1 MKRTRHLIT
10 AIATLCFTAA
20 TTMVQAQADP
30 PPNDHCEDVTPLALA
45 VDSTI
50 VFTGN
55 NDGATLDG
63 DNAPGSVLDGFGI
76 PVVWVAFTTTACAD
90 VTISFCGSTAPFLA
104 NYFWE
109 VITPQCPAG
118 DLVNPTGYNNNE
130 CADGQPV
137 IHFDELA
144 AGTYY
149 YPVWSAPGDA
159 IGEYVISIS
168 ASACASAGPANDL
181 CSGAQ
186 PHSVDIGGTVTI
198 EGDNTGATDTEN
210 FGRPVVWESFT
221 ISQCA
226 DVTVDYCGTDPVF
239 TTYAFGI
246 YGECP
251 ATTII
256 ENTTADLCVDGNM
269 SETFVGLAP
278 GTYWIP
284 VVMDANGAEGMY
296 TIQVTAEAC
305 SGPSNN
311 YCNGAE
317 LHELAVGDTLV
328 INGDNTGATDNEG
341 LGYANVWESFTISE
355 CADVEVSYCGTD
367 TQFNVTAIPGIYAE
381 CPVTDLILPS
391 SLNACDDGNLIANF
405 VGLAAGTYWIPVAMV
420 PDVAEG
426 PYVINVSAT
435 ACPVVIT
442 PANDLCDAITPNG
455 LSLGDTLVLNGDNTG
470 ATDSEGLGYANVWE
484 AITIAECAN
493 VTVDYCGTD
502 PAFTAFATGIYA
514 NCPPSQLIAPS
525 STDSCADGNMIQ
537 TFQGLTPGTY
547 WIPVR
552 MHPDSALGAY
562 TMNVTAAACDIASG
576 PVNDL
581 CSNAVQHVL
590 ATGDTLT
597 IIGDNTGATDSE
609 GLGYANVWESITI
622 TECASVTLDY
632 CGTDTTFSVFA
643 TGIYS
648 DCPATQVIQPSST
661 DTCASGNPV
670 QTFTELAAGTYWI
683 PVLMNLDS
691 AVGVYSINVTAVACG
706 TVAPPANDLCADA
719 AIITVV
725 APDSCATGVVVGDNL
740 NATGSGDMPTC
751 ADPGQNWQDV
761 WYTFNTGGADEATIS
776 LVPGTIAGAGMEVFA
791 ACGDS
796 SLACS
801 SDGSQ
806 IELTQLT
813 DSMYH
818 VRVFTQDDGT
828 PGTFAL
834 CVTSDNTT
842 GVSSMDRG
850 TVHLYPNPGTGDF
863 TFVPSV
869 SWTNARI
876 TVLDMTGRTVHVAQ
890 ADLKAGEAYPLF
902 LAGELKAGSYLFHV
916 TSTQGSSMVK
926 LMVK

>member
-10 AIATLCFTAA
+10 AIATICFTAA
-20 TTMVQAQADP
+20 TTMVQAQVDP
-30 PPNDHCEDVTPLALA
+30 PPNDHCGDVIPSALA
-45 VDSTI
+45 AGSTI

-55 NDGATLDG
+55 NEGATVDG

-76 PVVWVAFTTTACAD
+76 PVVWLAFTTTTCAD
-90 VTISFCGSTAPFLA
+90 VAISFCGSTAPFLS

-109 VITPQCPAG
+109 VITMQCPA
-118 DLVNPTGYNNNE
+118 DELVYPAGYNNNE

-137 IHFDELA
+137 IHFNELA

-149 YPVWSAPGDA
+149 YPVWSNPGDA

-168 ASACASAGPANDL
+168 ATACASAGPANDL

-221 ISQCA
+221 IPQCA
-226 DVTVDYCGTDPVF
+226 NVTVDYCGTNPVF
-239 TTYAFGI
+239 TDFAFGI

-251 ATTII
+251 ATMVI
-256 ENTTADLCVDGNM
+256 ENTSADLCVDGNM

-284 VVMDANGAEGMY
+284 VVMDVNGAEGMY
-296 TIQVTAEAC
+296 AIQVMAEAC
-305 SGPSNN
+305 AGPSNN

-317 LHELAVGDTLV
+317 LHDLAVGDTLV
-328 INGDNTGATDNEG
+328 INGNNTGATDNEG
-341 LGYANVWESFTISE
+341 LGYAGVWESFTISE

-367 TQFNVTAIPGIYAE
+367 TQFNVAAIPGIYAE
-381 CPVTDLILPS
+381 CPVTELIMPS
-391 SLNACDDGNLIANF
+391 SLDACDDGNLIANF
-405 VGLAAGTYWIPVAMV
+405 EGLAAGTYWIPVAMV

-426 PYVINVSAT
+426 AYVLNVSAT

-442 PANDLCDAITPNG
+442 PANDRCEDVTTNVLVLGDPLAIT
-455 LSLGDTLVLNGDNTG
+455 GDNTG
-470 ATDSEGLGYANVWE
+470 ATDSEGLG
-484 AITIAECAN
+484 
-493 VTVDYCGTD
+493 
-502 PAFTAFATGIYA
+502 F
-514 NCPPSQLIAPS
+514 
-525 STDSCADGNMIQ
+525 
-537 TFQGLTPGTY
+537 
-547 WIPVR
+547 
-552 MHPDSALGAY
+552 
-562 TMNVTAAACDIASG
+562 
-576 PVNDL
+576 
-581 CSNAVQHVL
+581 
-590 ATGDTLT
+590 
-597 IIGDNTGATDSE
+597 
-609 GLGYANVWESITI
+609 ANVWESITI
-622 TECASVTLDY
+622 AECASVTLDY
-632 CGTDTTFSVFA
+632 CGTDNTFSVFA
-643 TGIYS
+643 TGIYA
-648 DCPATQVIQPSST
+648 DCPATQLIQPSST

-670 QTFTELAAGTYWI
+670 QTFVELAAGTYWI
-683 PVLMNLDS
+683 PVLMTPDS
-691 AVGVYSINVTAVACG
+691 AEGVYTINVTAVACEA
-706 TVAPPANDLCADA
+706 VAPANDLCADA
-719 AIITVV
+719 ASITVV
-725 APDSCATGVVVGDNL
+725 APDSCATGVVVGYNL

-751 ADPGQNWQDV
+751 ADPAQGWQDV

-776 LVPGTIAGAGMEVFA
+776 LVPGTIVGAGMEVFA

-801 SDGSQ
+801 IDGSQ
-806 IELTQLT
+806 IELNQLT
-813 DSMYH
+813 DSIYH

-916 TSTQGSSMVK
+916 TSAEGSSMVK